1 MSVYIRLR
9 YSVKGRWIVTLENIL
24 RHFSAIQKVYL
35 YLLYY
40 KWSREVTN
48 LHEQLRTL
56 VFNRIDLGLDFFTP
70 LWQTVSHM
78 ANLQITNR
86 TRTVWT
92 PIQSITLCHLLL
104 NNDAFGYQKEEHS
117 KTHEFAVATGC
128 GLSSFSKCAWFPPQQ
143 CGIISRTAPLFLK
156 STLNSYSS
164 TWI

>member
-9 YSVKGRWIVTLENIL
+9 YSMKGRWILTLENIL
-24 RHFSAIQKVYL
+24 RHFSAIKKVYL

-48 LHEQLRTL
+48 LHQQLRTL
-56 VFNRIDLGLDFFTP
+56 VFNRIDLGLDFLTP

-92 PIQSITLCHLLL
+92 PIQSITLCHFPL
-104 NNDAFGYQKEEHS
+104 NNDAFGYQKEQHS
-117 KTHEFAVATGC
+117 KTHQFAAAAVAY
-128 GLSSFSKCAWFPPQQ
+128 
-143 CGIISRTAPLFLK
+143 PLFQSALDFR
-156 STLNSYSS
+156 LNGAGSFLEQRLCFWNPLVNTHSS
-164 TWI
+164 TWM